1 MDLGEPECMPSIG
14 ACVMKILI
22 ATMPFA
28 GHIGPLTSIAERLVA
43 LGHEVAWYI
52 APALAPRV

>member
-28 GHIGPLTSIAERLVA
+28 GHIGPLTSIAERLLD
-43 LGHEVAWYI
+43 LGHE
-52 APALAPRV
+52 